1 MLCCFT
7 LSLSGHCLDTYAWVL
22 SNISAYSLHVI
33 LQEETPKE
41 EDDEEKIEEVK
52 DEEETKE
59 KKKKK
64 VDPCLTFKLLFKRL
78 DWCTAFEAY
87 ATAMRCF
94 GLTTTDMFFTLLWSQ
109 GVQSSAQQ
117 AQLAF
122 AYAKH
127 L

>member
-1 MLCCFT
+1 
-7 LSLSGHCLDTYAWVL
+7 VL
-22 SNISAYSLHVI
+22 STISQYSLHQI

-64 VDPCLTFKLLFKRL
+64 VVPCLTFRLLFNM
-78 DWCTAFEAY
+78 CT
-87 ATAMRCF
+87 
-94 GLTTTDMFFTLLWSQ
+94 GLQ
-109 GVQSSAQQ
+109 
-117 AQLAF
+117 
-122 AYAKH
+122 H

>member
-1 MLCCFT
+1 M
-7 LSLSGHCLDTYAWVL
+7 DTYCWVL
-22 SNISAYSLHVI
+22 SNVYGYLLLEI

-64 VDPCLTFKLLFKRL
+64 VAPCLTPRL
-78 DWCTAFEAY
+78 QQNICT
-87 ATAMRCF
+87 
-94 GLTTTDMFFTLLWSQ
+94 
-109 GVQSSAQQ
+109 GVR
-117 AQLAF
+117 
-122 AYAKH
+122 H